1 MERLAPSQDRAAAAR
16 AVNEKRVPLLAMAM
30 VLVVAASCVGPF
42 SEMQERQY
50 PNTETAKAS
59 DPSGW
64 IPEILPSDATSIHEA
79 HYVDSNETW
88 GASTLSGLR
97 AFANYYAFF
106 GRTRR
111 LARLHVP
118 RGDVSRFPLVAGCDE

>member
-79 HYVDSNETW
+79 H
-88 GASTLSGLR
+88 
-97 AFANYYAFF
+97 
-106 GRTRR
+106 
-111 LARLHVP
+111 
-118 RGDVSRFPLVAGCDE
+118 